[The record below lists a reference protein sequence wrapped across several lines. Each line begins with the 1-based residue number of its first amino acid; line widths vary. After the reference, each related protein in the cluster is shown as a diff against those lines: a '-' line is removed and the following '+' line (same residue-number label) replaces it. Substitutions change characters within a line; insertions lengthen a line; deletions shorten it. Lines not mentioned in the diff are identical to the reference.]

1 MIASLIERLPPVVR
15 SAAIMLAAFGLSLSW
30 LPQHALTPYAAR
42 PALERAAVAVCVERQ
57 AYRPRGRGSAGA
69 VRNQGARTI
78 VTKLTSLRS
87 RNGAVDMDG
96 MGRLLRGYDI
106 QGPMLLDVLQGLK
119 HANRW
124 EMCQAV
130 ARYVEASYAPK
141 RRGAPRTREELPRFQ
156 TLSPTDDGEDMDMG
170 QLLAMQGE
178 EAEPLEEVLPVDTVH
193 YNVLISACARPRR
206 WKEALALV
214 DRMRKRNIARS
225 TVTYNSL
232 LNVLHRSGRW
242 RLALKMLKQMRRE
255 KVPPDTVTFS
265 SAIAACG
272 SAGEWQRA
280 LLLLPLMAAAGV
292 SPNTITFSSC
302 ITACEKKGEWR
313 PALQLLE
320 AMPALDLA
328 PDLICCNAAIGACAR
343 AGEPAQAENVLRQ
356 VLVASGIAPDTKSYN
371 GLLTAHANAQ
381 PAQWQGA
388 LETLE
393 AMLAAGEKPY
403 PTPTQTQRPPLPLP
417 LPVPLTRREARP
429 VQLQRG
435 TVGAGQSGRVGARD

>member
-1 MIASLIERLPPVVR
+1 
-15 SAAIMLAAFGLSLSW
+15 MLAALGLSLSW

-178 EAEPLEEVLPVDTVH
+178 EAEPLEEVLPV
-193 YNVLISACARPRR
+193 
-206 WKEALALV
+206 AL
-214 DRMRKRNIARS
+214 
-225 TVTYNSL
+225 T
-232 LNVLHRSGRW
+232 LN
-242 RLALKMLKQMRRE
+242 
-255 KVPPDTVTFS
+255 
-265 SAIAACG
+265 
-272 SAGEWQRA
+272 
-280 LLLLPLMAAAGV
+280 
-292 SPNTITFSSC
+292 
-302 ITACEKKGEWR
+302 
-313 PALQLLE
+313 
-320 AMPALDLA
+320 
-328 PDLICCNAAIGACAR
+328 
-343 AGEPAQAENVLRQ
+343 
-356 VLVASGIAPDTKSYN
+356 
-371 GLLTAHANAQ
+371 
-381 PAQWQGA
+381 
-388 LETLE
+388 
-393 AMLAAGEKPY
+393 KP
-403 PTPTQTQRPPLPLP
+403 
-417 LPVPLTRREARP
+417 
-429 VQLQRG
+429 
-435 TVGAGQSGRVGARD
+435 

>member
-1 MIASLIERLPPVVR
+1 
-15 SAAIMLAAFGLSLSW
+15 MLAAFGLSLSW

-178 EAEPLEEVLPVDTVH
+178 EAEPGFVPNSFLQPAPSDGVMLSGFRGETVH
-193 YNVLISACARPRR
+193 
-206 WKEALALV
+206 
-214 DRMRKRNIARS
+214 
-225 TVTYNSL
+225 T
-232 LNVLHRSGRW
+232 
-242 RLALKMLKQMRRE
+242 
-255 KVPPDTVTFS
+255 
-265 SAIAACG
+265 
-272 SAGEWQRA
+272 
-280 LLLLPLMAAAGV
+280 
-292 SPNTITFSSC
+292 
-302 ITACEKKGEWR
+302 R
-313 PALQLLE
+313 PAASFFCLFV
-320 AMPALDLA
+320 
-328 PDLICCNAAIGACAR
+328 AR
-343 AGEPAQAENVLRQ
+343 AA
-356 VLVASGIAPDTKSYN
+356 
-371 GLLTAHANAQ
+371 
-381 PAQWQGA
+381 
-388 LETLE
+388 
-393 AMLAAGEKPY
+393 
-403 PTPTQTQRPPLPLP
+403 
-417 LPVPLTRREARP
+417 TRA
-429 VQLQRG
+429 
-435 TVGAGQSGRVGARD
+435 T

>member
-1 MIASLIERLPPVVR
+1 
-15 SAAIMLAAFGLSLSW
+15 
-30 LPQHALTPYAAR
+30 
-42 PALERAAVAVCVERQ
+42 
-57 AYRPRGRGSAGA
+57 
-69 VRNQGARTI
+69 
-78 VTKLTSLRS
+78 
-87 RNGAVDMDG
+87 MDG

-393 AMLAAGEKPY
+393 AMLAAGDKPY
-403 PTPTQTQRPPLPLP
+403 PTPTQTQSPPLPLP
-417 LPVPLTRREARP
+417 LPAPLTRREARP